1 MGWKGVT
8 VMDQRVRFI
17 AEYLKGYFPF
27 SELCLEFSISRKTGY
42 KWVERYEQEGS
53 AGLADRSR
61 RPHSCPHETNNAF
74 IEALVQARMKHPSWG
89 PKKLLE
95 IIAPHYKDLPA
106 ISTAADILKRKG
118 LIFPGKRRL
127 RRKHHRFAARLNSGV
142 RFLSTRN
149 P

>member
-8 VMDQRVRFI
+8 MLDQRVRFI

-61 RPHSCPHETNNAF
+61 RPHSYPTPRALWPRIPTSGRDETGQGYIRERF
-74 IEALVQARMKHPSWG
+74 FHR
-89 PKKLLE
+89 
-95 IIAPHYKDLPA
+95 PA
-106 ISTAADILKRKG
+106 AEGQRGGATMIQRGGAYQS
-118 LIFPGKRRL
+118 RR
-127 RRKHHRFAARLNSGV
+127 S
-142 RFLSTRN
+142 
-149 P
+149 